1 MKFNLSSE
9 GVRNSFHLNL
19 KINWMIQSILSMAI
33 WLCKNSSLSFF
44 NIGFNMQRQK
54 LRLSREYQIE
64 QKLEVKKLIKI
75 ASQEIE
81 K

>member
-1 MKFNLSSE
+1 
-9 GVRNSFHLNL
+9 
-19 KINWMIQSILSMAI
+19 
-33 WLCKNSSLSFF
+33 
-44 NIGFNMQRQK
+44 MQRQK